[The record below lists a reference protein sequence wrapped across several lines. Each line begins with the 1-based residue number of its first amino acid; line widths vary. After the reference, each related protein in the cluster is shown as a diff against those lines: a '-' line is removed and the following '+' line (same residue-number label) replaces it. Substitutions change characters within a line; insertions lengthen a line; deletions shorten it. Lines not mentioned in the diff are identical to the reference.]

1 MPETTNTNKGSFQ
14 LNVIFVLPWLGEDE
28 FIFFCGGGKEVKT
41 IATIAKIIPNN
52 FNQVKLSLNHNKP
65 AVTGIISDA
74 FWAIAAVAT
83 PFCWVQIPTNLIP
96 EIKRMPKAKTEENQ
110 GRCQMYPP
118 SVAILFDITN
128 HPHIKQVTKF
138 TVMTG
143 INFIL

>member
-1 MPETTNTNKGSFQ
+1 
-14 LNVIFVLPWLGEDE
+14 
-28 FIFFCGGGKEVKT
+28 
-41 IATIAKIIPNN
+41 
-52 FNQVKLSLNHNKP
+52 
-65 AVTGIISDA
+65 
-74 FWAIAAVAT
+74 
-83 PFCWVQIPTNLIP
+83 
-96 EIKRMPKAKTEENQ
+96 MPKAKTEENQ